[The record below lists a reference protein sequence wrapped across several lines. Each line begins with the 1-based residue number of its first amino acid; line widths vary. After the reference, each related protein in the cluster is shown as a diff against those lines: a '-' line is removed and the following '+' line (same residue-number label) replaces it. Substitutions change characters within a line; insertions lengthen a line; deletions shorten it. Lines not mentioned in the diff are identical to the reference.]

1 MTESCFD
8 RAEFERLS
16 RQRGLGLG
24 RPLVTTALT
33 ASTNDD
39 ALSAAKAGAPHGAT
53 FVADQQ
59 THGRGRRGRRW
70 VSHPEEALL
79 TSIVLRLELEPVR
92 FGLLPLVAGLAVR
105 AALSELL
112 PAELDPVIRVKWP
125 NDVWVSQKKIAG
137 VLAESRIGGSRPAVV
152 VGIGVNVA
160 SRELP
165 EELRETATS
174 LALLD
179 VPCKRERLLAGV
191 LACLELRLGLLSH
204 DSGSI
209 VSEFRQ
215 HDGLLG
221 RRVRVDGT
229 GGIADGIDHE
239 GRLCLRLDS
248 GERSDIRTASVEL
261 QD

>member
-1 MTESCFD
+1 MSESCFD
-8 RAEFERLS
+8 RAEFERLC

-24 RPLVTTALT
+24 TPLVTSVLT
-33 ASTNDD
+33 GSTNDD
-39 ALSAAKAGAPHGAT
+39 ALSAARAGAPHGAT

-70 VSHPEEALL
+70 LARPEEALL

-92 FGLLPLVAGLAVR
+92 FGLLPLATGLAVR

-112 PAELDPVIRVKWP
+112 PSELDPLIRVKWP

-137 VLAESRIGGSRPAVV
+137 VLAESRLGGSMPTVV

-165 EELRETATS
+165 EELRNTATS
-174 LALLD
+174 LALLG

-204 DSGSI
+204 DSGAI

-221 RRVRVDGT
+221 RRVLVDGT

-248 GERSDIRTASVEL
+248 GERSDIRTGSVEL
-261 QD
+261 LD